1 MRGASAITPGAG
13 AGATVAAGSAAV
25 YFAVGNAGPAMQHG
39 ITGDDTRAP
48 LASVRICLQHGF
60 VAAPRHASAMDD
72 WHANADAGCRPARLN
87 DSAKISKARIG
98 QIESGNIAAQPQR
111 QYTPPHSQPHVMPV
125 TGPCVRLH
133 HPNDRSK
140 SSTDADDSTDARAC
154 RPRAPPPNLADT
166 VDPGAFKPGKPAP
179 MRLAHRPNPAAG
191 TALCRLRDQ
200 DS

>member
-1 MRGASAITPGAG
+1 MASAITPGAG
-13 AGATVAAGSAAV
+13 AGATVAAGSDAV

-72 WHANADAGCRPARLN
+72 WQANPDAGCRPARLN
-87 DSAKISKARIG
+87 DSAKTSKARIG
-98 QIESGNIAAQPQR
+98 QIESGSIPAK
-111 QYTPPHSQPHVMPV
+111 PHSQYIRNREPTNVMPV

-154 RPRAPPPNLADT
+154 RPRVRIHP
-166 VDPGAFKPGKPAP
+166 
-179 MRLAHRPNPAAG
+179 
-191 TALCRLRDQ
+191 
-200 DS
+200 